1 MAPLNVNQPDGRIC
15 PDLLGEEHYIKLFW
29 NNIGKLL
36 YRTRL
41 ICFLW
46 IKKSICPF
54 LSLDMFFIGILFQ
67 INLQRTY

>member
-15 PDLLGEEHYIKLFW
+15 PDLLGEEHYDKLLW
-29 NNIGKLL
+29 SNIGKLM

-46 IKKSICPF
+46 IKKSICPY
-54 LSLDMFFIGILFQ
+54 LSLFFIGIILQ
-67 INLQRTY
+67 IDLQRTY